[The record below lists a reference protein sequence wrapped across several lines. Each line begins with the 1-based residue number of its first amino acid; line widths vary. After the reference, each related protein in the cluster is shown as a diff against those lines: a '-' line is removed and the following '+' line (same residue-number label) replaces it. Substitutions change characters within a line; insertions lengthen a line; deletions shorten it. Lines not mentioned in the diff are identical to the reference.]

1 MGSETSP
8 SLRCKQHIYFMGSE
22 TSPSLRI
29 YFMGSETS
37 PSLRF
42 TLWGR
47 KRLLHCVANFDLNQY
62 TLSKGIQIFDLRTK
76 VGLCKGINISYTSHR
91 YDLGYK
97 NIEAIICFIYE
108 RFELPLNMRSLVIN
122 ISKLAKKSNFLYLKS
137 VFTILK
143 VNSWTSKTIKIIV
156 TKVEIKCRTISRTE
170 IKLRYKN

>member
-91 YDLGYK
+91 YDLG
-97 NIEAIICFIYE
+97 A
-108 RFELPLNMRSLVIN
+108 
-122 ISKLAKKSNFLYLKS
+122 
-137 VFTILK
+137 T
-143 VNSWTSKTIKIIV
+143 TSASQYR
-156 TKVEIKCRTISRTE
+156 KCRSSNQRPQYFVPYRCRQALKFSIKVFVGSKRTGRH
-170 IKLRYKN
+170 KLLLFYCSLKMYPFCEQCH